1 MQHDAFPGYY
11 ASSASVIFLV
21 LKNNGA
27 RNIPWIFF
35 TWTTDVYVFL
45 WVTSTLNFLTS
56 INLLLIIVKRK
67 LNTRSY
73 SCHATL
79 PRVTSEGTH
88 PCKTCDGRHLHVFI
102 YNRILI
108 SVQSSEWRLSKPT
121 GVLYS
126 ILTNPSFKTNLSFCK
141 IYQHQNLQ
149 LILQDFPQK
158 YIIILNIIICVYN
171 SLQFTR
177 HLTHTSIILKHY

>member
-1 MQHDAFPGYY
+1 MQHNAFPGSY

-35 TWTTDVYVFL
+35 TGTTDVYVFL
-45 WVTSTLNFLTS
+45 WVTSPLNFLTS
-56 INLLLIIVKRK
+56 INLLLMIVKIKR
-67 LNTRSY
+67 NTRSY
-73 SCHATL
+73 SVM
-79 PRVTSEGTH
+79 PSVTSEGTH

-149 LILQDFPQK
+149 LILQDFPSK
-158 YIIILNIIICVYN
+158 IYNYIVYNYICVYN

>member
-1 MQHDAFPGYY
+1 MQHNAFPGSY

-27 RNIPWIFF
+27 RNVPWIFF
-35 TWTTDVYVFL
+35 TGTTDVYVFL
-45 WVTSTLNFLTS
+45 WVTSPLNFLTS
-56 INLLLIIVKRK
+56 INLLLMIVKIKR
-67 LNTRSY
+67 NTRSY
-73 SCHATL
+73 SVM
-79 PRVTSEGTH
+79 PSVTSEGTH

-121 GVLYS
+121 GLLYS
-126 ILTNPSFKTNLSFCK
+126 VLTKPSFKTNLSFCK

-149 LILQDFPQK
+149 LILQDFPSK
-158 YIIILNIIICVYN
+158 IYNYIVYNYICVYN